1 MGTSRL
7 SERENQMLQMAARG
21 LTDQGIAHELGIS
34 VGTVG
39 TYWGRVREKMG
50 ALSRS
55 ELVAKYVEGSVSERI
70 ETLRQENQH
79 LAEQLTQASKLNA
92 DFHSLIQ
99 HAPDGV
105 VFVDRHGNIIGGNE
119 AAAELLG
126 CEVTQFPG
134 LRVGNFIP
142 DSLHETH
149 RAHREKYFSDPRRRK
164 MGDHHGVIARK
175 LDGSPIRIEATVS
188 HAETQDGMVAIVF
201 LRESPVSRDDNQLES

>member
-70 ETLRQENQH
+70 ETLRQENQ
-79 LAEQLTQASKLNA
+79 
-92 DFHSLIQ
+92 
-99 HAPDGV
+99 
-105 VFVDRHGNIIGGNE
+105 IG
-119 AAAELLG
+119 
-126 CEVTQFPG
+126 
-134 LRVGNFIP
+134 
-142 DSLHETH
+142 
-149 RAHREKYFSDPRRRK
+149 RAH
-164 MGDHHGVIARK
+164 V
-175 LDGSPIRIEATVS
+175 
-188 HAETQDGMVAIVF
+188 
-201 LRESPVSRDDNQLES
+201 